1 MKKNQSSTKQKKQTN
16 NPQPPSSQPQII
28 PQTDKNCQSNSSLQK
43 EEPSQSSPELKSSPN
58 EMINDNPDQGENTEQ
73 NEHLLSKNEI
83 KQYTHLLF
91 LNLAKFSAKD
101 NDYFISQQSL
111 NKILKENSIINPK
124 VIKLSEVDLLF
135 KTISPKSLK
144 LNSNQFLTF
153 LLRLTQKIYPKE
165 FKKNPK
171 QTINFFLGNLFENY
185 ADILNNEKV
194 PLESIADSSCQY
206 KSIETLLSYIPNDK
220 QIFII
225 NKIIFTL
232 NEIYIKYF
240 VYELESS
247 TDLAR
252 KSVVNLIAFARD
264 FEILP
269 FIISETQLVTYYH
282 LSINNNDNN
291 IAVIEEKYNQGE
303 NFTFNNFC
311 IFIIHFALLSYTKT
325 VKGTTESSNDT
336 EATKLL
342 MFLERL
348 ETSKGMKSFTRKLN
362 RPSANKLSLIP
373 PKEVFVQLG
382 ELNEDINTTIS
393 NNTTTSFMVD
403 NYNSKLINDSID
415 DLHRT
420 FLYYGRIGD
429 KLNFDQMTLSSYT
442 KFLKHCGLMR
452 SITEKERKKY
462 NTISQEI
469 IAKTYNN
476 TRNNNSYISPSVSYS
491 QEEIQYK
498 RTMSKVVN
506 SASTNNAREDRQLGE
521 SDVNVIFSMLTGPR
535 TMSSSFSSSSND
547 TKMLRMNFSIFLKS
561 FDVIASK
568 LYPNEDHNT
577 ALSHILNE
585 RILPNIITT
594 EKANDINKT
603 NNETEIEETYQK
615 ICSSNEI
622 KSFLKRLSESVSVYY
637 QFYCDEKNGM
647 LDFNGLYDYYK
658 SFGLFPDIINLV
670 ELKNIYSYLVSL
682 HKNSKLSSMS
692 TSNKSYMTYSDF
704 IYSLGITALLF
715 DFDDEFSDIDKMLY
729 LVERMN
735 QSAGIKKCQMKTGRT
750 YTKSKDMVSFLLSMK
765 KEYPEFY
772 KVNSKSIF
780 MNKKGK
786 ENDLVDNID
795 DIYSEE
801 EVEEEG
807 KDENIQEE
815 KNVEEDLLNN

>member
-28 PQTDKNCQSNSSLQK
+28 PQTDKNFQSNSSLQK

-269 FIISETQLVTYYH
+269 FIIS
-282 LSINNNDNN
+282 
-291 IAVIEEKYNQGE
+291 
-303 NFTFNNFC
+303 
-311 IFIIHFALLSYTKT
+311 
-325 VKGTTESSNDT
+325 
-336 EATKLL
+336 
-342 MFLERL
+342 
-348 ETSKGMKSFTRKLN
+348 
-362 RPSANKLSLIP
+362 
-373 PKEVFVQLG
+373 
-382 ELNEDINTTIS
+382 
-393 NNTTTSFMVD
+393 
-403 NYNSKLINDSID
+403 
-415 DLHRT
+415 
-420 FLYYGRIGD
+420 
-429 KLNFDQMTLSSYT
+429 
-442 KFLKHCGLMR
+442 
-452 SITEKERKKY
+452 
-462 NTISQEI
+462 
-469 IAKTYNN
+469 
-476 TRNNNSYISPSVSYS
+476 
-491 QEEIQYK
+491 
-498 RTMSKVVN
+498 
-506 SASTNNAREDRQLGE
+506 
-521 SDVNVIFSMLTGPR
+521 
-535 TMSSSFSSSSND
+535 
-547 TKMLRMNFSIFLKS
+547 
-561 FDVIASK
+561 
-568 LYPNEDHNT
+568 
-577 ALSHILNE
+577 
-585 RILPNIITT
+585 
-594 EKANDINKT
+594 
-603 NNETEIEETYQK
+603 
-615 ICSSNEI
+615 
-622 KSFLKRLSESVSVYY
+622 
-637 QFYCDEKNGM
+637 
-647 LDFNGLYDYYK
+647 
-658 SFGLFPDIINLV
+658 
-670 ELKNIYSYLVSL
+670 
-682 HKNSKLSSMS
+682 
-692 TSNKSYMTYSDF
+692 
-704 IYSLGITALLF
+704 
-715 DFDDEFSDIDKMLY
+715 
-729 LVERMN
+729 
-735 QSAGIKKCQMKTGRT
+735 
-750 YTKSKDMVSFLLSMK
+750 
-765 KEYPEFY
+765 
-772 KVNSKSIF
+772 
-780 MNKKGK
+780 
-786 ENDLVDNID
+786 
-795 DIYSEE
+795 
-801 EVEEEG
+801 
-807 KDENIQEE
+807 
-815 KNVEEDLLNN
+815 